1 MEVTTKDVI
10 KATDFVPAIL
20 SSPEKR
26 SNESPD
32 RENPSDLILNSHKK
46 KIHQLKKGYKAL
58 KDETDV
64 AMAV

>member
-1 MEVTTKDVI
+1 MEVTAKDAI

-32 RENPSDLILNSHKK
+32 RENPSDLILETHKK
-46 KIHQLKKGYKAL
+46 KIH
-58 KDETDV
+58 
-64 AMAV
+64 